1 MKKIINI
8 MTCLNKNIKRKKKS
22 INIFILGFILGNIF
36 LIIGITILELSEKIT
51 IKNPLILGLI
61 VLFFLIIAFYIVN
74 KILRSKNFTDLS
86 YMLDELEKEKEVKE
100 SLFHL
105 NHEVKNPLAVVNGYL
120 QMINKTNDKDKQK
133 KYLDIIKS
141 EIKRT
146 ITIIND
152 YTELGRI
159 KKLNFEPLDLSLII
173 EEIKEILTPI
183 LKSKNS
189 MIHYDSKDELYI
201 LGDYDRLKQVF
212 LNLIKNS
219 IEAKNKDYLIIDIKV
234 KKTKVNYKVSIIDNG
249 IGMTKEDLKHLTESF
264 YTTKKKGTGI
274 GTTFVKKVI
283 EMHQGKIEFK
293 SKEKECTAA
302 IVTLP
307 IMN

>member
-8 MTCLNKNIKRKKKS
+8 MTYLNKNIKRKKKS

-61 VLFFLIIAFYIVN
+61 VLFFLIIAFYIIN

-293 SKEKECTAA
+293 SKEKEGTTA

>member
-8 MTCLNKNIKRKKKS
+8 MTYLNKNIKRKKKS

-61 VLFFLIIAFYIVN
+61 VLFFLIIAFYIIN

-201 LGDYDRLKQVF
+201 LGDYDRLKKI
-212 LNLIKNS
+212 LLKLIKKKKKK
-219 IEAKNKDYLIIDIKV
+219 KNKDYLIIDIKV

-293 SKEKECTAA
+293 SKEKEGTTA

>member
-61 VLFFLIIAFYIVN
+61 VLFFLIIAFYIIN

-293 SKEKECTAA
+293 SKEKEGTTA

>member
-8 MTCLNKNIKRKKKS
+8 MTYLNKNIKRKKKS

-61 VLFFLIIAFYIVN
+61 VLFFLIIAFYIIN

-86 YMLDELEKEKEVKE
+86 YMLDKLEKEKEVKE

-293 SKEKECTAA
+293 SKEKEGTTA

>member
-8 MTCLNKNIKRKKKS
+8 MTYLNRNIKRKKKI

-51 IKNPLILGLI
+51 IKSPLILGLI
-61 VLFFLIIAFYIVN
+61 VLFFLIIAFYIIN

-293 SKEKECTAA
+293 SKEKEGTTA

>member
-8 MTCLNKNIKRKKKS
+8 MTYLNKNIKRKKKS
-22 INIFILGFILGNIF
+22 INIF

-61 VLFFLIIAFYIVN
+61 VLFFLIIAFYIIN

-293 SKEKECTAA
+293 SKEKEGTTA

>member
-61 VLFFLIIAFYIVN
+61 VLFFLIIAFYIIN

-86 YMLDELEKEKEVKE
+86 YMLDKLEKEKEVKE

-293 SKEKECTAA
+293 SKEKEGTTA

>member
-8 MTCLNKNIKRKKKS
+8 MTYLNKNIKRKKKS

-293 SKEKECTAA
+293 SKEKEGTTA

>member
-1 MKKIINI
+1 
-8 MTCLNKNIKRKKKS
+8 MTYLNKNIKRKKKS

-61 VLFFLIIAFYIVN
+61 VLFFLIIAFYIIN

-86 YMLDELEKEKEVKE
+86 YMLDKLEKEKEVKE

-293 SKEKECTAA
+293 SKEKEGTTA

>member
-51 IKNPLILGLI
+51 IKSPLILGLI
-61 VLFFLIIAFYIVN
+61 VLFFLIIAFYIIN

-293 SKEKECTAA
+293 SKEKEGTTA

>member
-8 MTCLNKNIKRKKKS
+8 MTYLNKNIKRKKKS

-61 VLFFLIIAFYIVN
+61 VLFFLIIAFYIIN

-219 IEAKNKDYLIIDIKV
+219 IEAKNKDYLI

-293 SKEKECTAA
+293 SKEKEGTTA